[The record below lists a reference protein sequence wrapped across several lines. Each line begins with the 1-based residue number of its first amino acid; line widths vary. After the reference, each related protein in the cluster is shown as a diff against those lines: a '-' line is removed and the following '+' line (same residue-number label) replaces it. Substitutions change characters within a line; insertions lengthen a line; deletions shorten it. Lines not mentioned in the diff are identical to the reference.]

1 MHHQVEPDYLED
13 LDNFKTW
20 LKSYDKSGEKVD
32 ERFPKSRAT
41 IETMKGK
48 YSNSKET
55 LRKNVY
61 KKMEELLMEVMKN
74 RNSFKQLFSCWK
86 RER

>member
-1 MHHQVEPDYLED
+1 MEPDYLED

-41 IETMKGK
+41 IKTRK
-48 YSNSKET
+48 
-55 LRKNVY
+55 RKNIPIQ
-61 KKMEELLMEVMKN
+61 KK
-74 RNSFKQLFSCWK
+74 R
-86 RER
+86 

>member
-1 MHHQVEPDYLED
+1 MHHQMEHDYLED

-41 IETMKGK
+41 IETRKGK
-48 YSNSKET
+48 TFQFKRNVKE
-55 LRKNVY
+55 
-61 KKMEELLMEVMKN
+61 M
-74 RNSFKQLFSCWK
+74 FIK
-86 RER
+86 R

>member
-55 LRKNVY
+55 L
-61 KKMEELLMEVMKN
+61 EVLFIK
-74 RNSFKQLFSCWK
+74 RWNSCSWK
-86 RER
+86 S

>member
-1 MHHQVEPDYLED
+1 MHHQMEPDYLED

-41 IETMKGK
+41 IVKGNGK

-55 LRKNVY
+55 LRSIVY
-61 KKMEELLMEVMKN
+61 KQMEELLLEVVKKLEQ
-74 RNSFKQLFSCWK
+74 F
-86 RER
+86 